1 MIISSIQHNMLMANA
16 NRNMNINTKAK
27 ARSAEKLS
35 SGYKI
40 NRAADDAAGLAISEK
55 MRRMIR
61 GLNQGTQNAQDGV
74 SWVQIGDGSLEET
87 HDMLHRMTEL
97 AVKASNGTYTD
108 DDRMKMEME
117 FAQLQKE
124 IDQLTDHTYFN
135 ERHIFMDHDNPWYQ
149 FEGNI
154 KWLPE
159 QWHTITD
166 DTNTLSIEYQLTDDD
181 VPKTVSVT
189 VPAGRYM
196 TNELIDEIDTALGDA
211 GLLEEGF
218 RFEYTKDRT
227 CNLNLEGGTKIN
239 DVSGGLAYLLHDV
252 YIGGSAGALIGTTT
266 FATDDVELTIQKGK
280 NDEMS
285 FDIVKLDGTKVTKKL
300 TIPTNNM
307 TGKQGYTRPAI
318 MKWLQDELKND
329 GIEVQDYNGH
339 SIKLSSD
346 ESIITG
352 LKGNMFK
359 VDNPKTE
366 QVFTSVFY
374 DNIGYGP
381 IRMTKAELKGAMVL
395 SNDPVDGYH
404 CQYHINDSNNTLWV
418 KSNGSE
424 QAVEVKI
431 PEGDYTV
438 GKMADTLKGLLS
450 PHKLTVS
457 TASSY
462 DGGKLYSG
470 LVVTSEVEGHK
481 SEIGIDPKS
490 SAYKTL
496 FTRRDYNVPGET
508 ETYEQD
514 NKTDRLAS
522 VTGYKQFSPANLP
535 LEVKKGVNDQFTLIM
550 DDKKVVVTLRDITY
564 TNLNELKAGVE
575 NAISAAKTGNPGLA
589 DLLDTISV
597 GFTGYYN
604 NQLTLSTSRLGLT
617 DLRAD
622 VHGTNDGYDILF
634 KTMYERENSPS
645 SGGITTTNTDVR
657 QPNGTPYPLTIS
669 TANKEFNVTVGG
681 VSYNNIVLKEGT
693 YQTEA
698 DFKKM
703 LNDAL
708 PDASKTKT
716 PNRFSSVSDKGDKKT
731 FTSTGTDGLP
741 PQAPAVKHW
750 LAEGTGKDG
759 QGAVTGGDTTAT
771 AATTARNP
779 IALQYQGS
787 QPNKVKIDGTNNK
800 MKITVNN
807 VTQII
812 ELQTGEFD
820 ANGLRANLQSAMDAK
835 FSGDAGVN
843 VGYSGGLTLTTR
855 KKGPNCNII
864 FDTTDLESTF
874 LRDMYSPRSRAKV
887 NLTSGYPA
895 PSMKGNMKF
904 EAGKTD
910 SFVFQYNGVDKRVT
924 LDTSRTYSPAD
935 FAAHLTTQ
943 IKNQLGIPVH
953 AGVSGGTL
961 YLEADVADTGHKLDF
976 DSSKCPA
983 AAAIYSNK
991 SNVDDPGEIIL
1002 NCDVQDT
1009 IKFDSAYTFKIT
1021 VDGKPV
1027 TAALNG
1033 TYTKEQLKDTL
1044 NNQMSA
1050 QGVNVSFSGNSKRL
1064 QFSTVKGGA
1073 TISASYDTGMKPIF
1087 GERDV
1092 EYYGAEFAGF
1102 SSDGKLQ
1109 LKAVNMD
1116 GKTVNTTITVSSDR
1130 GSIFQKPKKKE
1141 DSGEPTVTSG
1151 VVADKQAAIYGT
1163 ALLTPTV
1170 KINQWNNDLTFQYRT
1185 SGSAWKTA
1193 SFALDYNAADGFTE
1207 YTYSDLKKALQS
1219 KLDGVETGVFEADVS
1234 VDGVVIRMKKK
1245 GADSQMRWHDQ
1256 YGAPYNSFSGGFY
1269 QNVLRGPRELHK
1281 EFTVEPVRGASI
1293 GATYAMGRK
1302 DLANNKTEITEGV
1315 NDVLSL
1321 DFTYGGTESDPYG
1334 GKVVTLT
1341 MKLDPGVYEGQEM
1354 ADHIQEKLNEQLK
1367 AAGLEEN
1374 LIQAKIGGGIN
1385 TGVSGSNDANALVFV
1400 LSGESDV
1407 PDKTPGAHYII
1418 DGIGG
1423 NAAFSVF
1430 YQTDG
1435 DIRVAFMSG
1444 SKDISGGVEIPEDS
1458 KLSFDVDGGHYELDV
1473 PKGAYSSEDI
1483 VRKFNE
1489 ELGRVQA
1496 PLVAKMSHGNLT
1508 FTHTRYGKHPITNLE
1523 GDAKRFLFFEENGE
1537 KEAEDKIWI
1546 RVGDVS
1552 GDGVMIERPWMNTK
1566 SLKINSL
1573 TVARHKY
1580 AQKAIGRLK
1589 DAVMRVSDVRSYF
1602 GSTHNRL
1609 ESTIRNN
1616 DNKAENT
1623 TAAESRIRDADF
1635 SKETVDNAI
1644 TGILEQAS
1652 ASVTAQSRQNMQ
1664 LALQLLK

>member
-1 MIISSIQHNMLMANA
+1 MGISSIQHNMLMANA
-16 NRNMNINTKAK
+16 SRNLNISKKEKAG
-27 ARSAEKLS
+27 SAERLS

-40 NRAADDAAGLAISEK
+40 NRAADDAAGLAMSEK
-55 MRRMIR
+55 MRRLVR
-61 GLNQGTQNAQDGV
+61 GLSQGTQNAQNGV
-74 SWVQIGDGSLEET
+74 AWVQIGDGSLEET
-87 HDMLHRMTEL
+87 HDMLHRMSEL

-108 DDRMKMEME
+108 DDRMKMELE
-117 FAQLQKE
+117 FAELQKE
-124 IDQLTDHTYFN
+124 INRLTDNTYFN
-135 ERHIFMDHDNPWYQ
+135 EKHIFMEHEHPWYQ

-154 KWLPE
+154 KWLPD
-159 QWHTITD
+159 QWHAVTD
-166 DTNTLSIEYQLTDDD
+166 STNTLTVEYQLTEGEP
-181 VPKTVSVT
+181 PKTVSVT
-189 VPAGRYM
+189 VPAGMYR
-196 TNELIDEIDTALGDA
+196 TGELIDEIDTALEDA
-211 GLLEEGF
+211 GLLDEGF
-218 RFEYTKDRT
+218 RFEYTSGGT
-227 CNLNLEGGTKIN
+227 CNLNLEGGIKIN
-239 DVSGGLAYLLHDV
+239 DVSGGLDYLLHDV

-300 TIPTNNM
+300 TIPTNSM
-307 TGKQGYTRPAI
+307 TGKQGYTRPEI
-318 MKWLQDELKND
+318 MKWLQNELKND
-329 GIEVQDYNGH
+329 GITVEDYNGH

-359 VDNPKTE
+359 VDNPKVE

-381 IRMTKAELKGAMVL
+381 IKTTKAELRGAMVL
-395 SNDPVDGYH
+395 SNDPADGYH
-404 CQYHINDSNNTLWV
+404 CQYHIDSSNNTLWV

-438 GKMADTLKGLLS
+438 GKMASVLDGLLA

-457 TASSY
+457 AASSY
-462 DGGKLYSG
+462 DGGKMYSG
-470 LVVTSEVEGHK
+470 LVVTSEVEGYK
-481 SEIGIDPKS
+481 SEVGIDPKS

-508 ETYEQD
+508 ETYEHD
-514 NKTDRLAS
+514 DKNDRLAF
-522 VTGYKQFSPANLP
+522 VMGYKHFSPANLP
-535 LEVKKGVNDQFTLIM
+535 LEIKKGVNDQFTLVM
-550 DDKKVVVTLRDITY
+550 DNKRAVITLKDITY
-564 TNLNELKAGVE
+564 TNLNELQKGVE
-575 NAISAAKTGNPGLA
+575 DAIRAAKTGNAGMA

-597 GFTGYYN
+597 GFSGDYN
-604 NQLTLSTSRLGLT
+604 NQLYLSTSKLGLI
-617 DLRAD
+617 DLRVDAY
-622 VHGTNDGYDILF
+622 GTNAGYDMLF
-634 KTMYERENSPS
+634 KTMYEREDSTS
-645 SGGITTTNTDVR
+645 IGGVTTTNTDVR

-669 TANKEFNVTVGG
+669 TGNKAFNVTVGG
-681 VSYNNIVLKEGT
+681 VTYNNVVLVEGI

-708 PDASKTKT
+708 PDAAKSKA
-716 PNRFSSVSDKGDKKT
+716 PYRFSSVSDKGDKKT

-779 IALQYQGS
+779 IVLQYQGN

-812 ELQTGEFD
+812 ELQTGEYD
-820 ANGLRANLQSAMDAK
+820 ANGLRANLQSALDAK

-874 LRDMYSPRSRAKV
+874 LRDMYSSRSRAKV
-887 NLTSGYPA
+887 NLTSSYPA
-895 PSMKGNMKF
+895 PSMNGSIKF

-910 SFVFQYNGVDKRVT
+910 TFVFQYNGVDKKVT
-924 LDTSRTYSPAD
+924 LDTSKSYSAAD

-953 AGVSGGTL
+953 AGVSGGIL

-983 AAAIYSNK
+983 AAAIYRNK
-991 SNVDDPGEIIL
+991 SNVDDPGEIVL
-1002 NCDVQDT
+1002 NCDVQDS
-1009 IKFDSAYTFKIT
+1009 IKFDSPYTFKIT
-1021 VDGKPV
+1021 VNGKPV
-1027 TAALNG
+1027 TATLNG
-1033 TYTKEQLKDTL
+1033 TYTKDQLKDTL
-1044 NNQMSA
+1044 NNQMSS
-1050 QGVNVSFSGNSKRL
+1050 QGVNVSFSGTSKRL
-1064 QFSTVKGGA
+1064 KFTTVNGGA
-1073 TISASYDTGMKPIF
+1073 TISASYETGMKPIF
-1087 GERDV
+1087 GEYDV
-1092 EYYGAEFAGF
+1092 QYYGAEFAGF
-1102 SSDGKLQ
+1102 SPDGKLQ
-1109 LKAVNMD
+1109 LKAVDTD
-1116 GKTVNTTITVSSDR
+1116 GKTVNTTISVSSDR
-1130 GSIFQKPKKKE
+1130 GSIFQKPKE
-1141 DSGEPTVTSG
+1141 QADSGDPTVIPG
-1151 VVADKQAAIYGT
+1151 VVADKQATIYGT

-1170 KINQWNNDLTFQYRT
+1170 RIDQWNNDLTFQYRT
-1185 SGSAWKTA
+1185 PGSAWKTA
-1193 SFALDYNAADGFTE
+1193 SFTVDYDAAAGFTQ
-1207 YTYSDLKKALQS
+1207 YSYDDLKKALQG
-1219 KLDGVETGVFEADVS
+1219 KLDSVEAGVFEADVT
-1234 VDGVVIRMKKK
+1234 VDGVVIRMKKA
-1245 GADSQMRWHDQ
+1245 GANSQMLWNSQ
-1256 YGAPYNSFSGGFY
+1256 SNNSFSGGFY

-1281 EFTVEPVRGASI
+1281 DFTVEPVKGNSI
-1293 GATYAMGRK
+1293 SATYAMGRK
-1302 DLANNKTEITEGV
+1302 DLANNKTEIAEGV

-1321 DFTYGGTESDPYG
+1321 DFTYGGTEADPYG
-1334 GKVVTLT
+1334 GREVTLT
-1341 MKLDPGVYEGQEM
+1341 MQLDPGTYSGQEM
-1354 ADHIQEKLNEQLK
+1354 ADHIQKKLNEQLK

-1400 LSGESDV
+1400 LSGEADI
-1407 PDKTPGAHYII
+1407 PDKTPGSYYII

-1435 DIRVAFMSG
+1435 DIRVAFMTG
-1444 SKDISGGVEIPEDS
+1444 TKDISGGVDMPKDS
-1458 KLSFDVDGGHYELDV
+1458 NLSFDVDGGHYEIEV
-1473 PKGAYSSEDI
+1473 PKGAYAAEALLKKI
-1483 VRKFNE
+1483 NE

-1496 PLVAKMSHGNLT
+1496 PLVAKLSHGNLT
-1508 FTHTRYGKHPITNLE
+1508 FTHTKYGKHPITNLE

-1552 GDGVMIERPWMNTK
+1552 GDGVVIEKPWMDTK
-1566 SLKINSL
+1566 SLRINSL
-1573 TVARHKY
+1573 TISRYKY
-1580 AQKAIGRLK
+1580 AQKAMNRLK
-1589 DAVMRVSDVRSYF
+1589 DAVKRVSEVRSYF
-1602 GSTHNRL
+1602 GATHNRL

-1616 DNKAENT
+1616 DNKVENT

-1635 SKETVDNAI
+1635 SKETVDNA
-1644 TGILEQAS
+1644 TANILEQAG
-1652 ASVTAQSRQNMQ
+1652 ASMMAQTKQNSQ
-1664 LALQLLK
+1664 LVLRLLT